1 MAAHP
6 QSTYSLT
13 GPTLMFDLF
22 AFAFTV
28 RNAPYRLRAQAA
40 GAGFSLIE
48 LLVVLVIVGIVS
60 AIALPNYRQH
70 IQRGHRAEAA
80 GALLEAQHFMERY
93 YSAHGRYDGT
103 AQEPGQPPKLPLRLQ
118 GIPAGADLRYQL
130 KLDTVT
136 VNAYELRAEPV
147 GSMAGDKCGTLT
159 LNQTGLKGLA
169 DSEISVADCWR

>member
-1 MAAHP
+1 MHVDFSFGVHGAP
-6 QSTYSLT
+6 LR
-13 GPTLMFDLF
+13 
-22 AFAFTV
+22 FTA
-28 RNAPYRLRAQAA
+28 RKSA
-40 GAGFSLIE
+40 AGFSLIE
-48 LLVVLVIVGIVS
+48 LLVVLVIVGILS

-93 YSAHGRYDGT
+93 YSAHGRYDGS
-103 AQEPGQPPKLPLRLQ
+103 AKEPGKPPELPLRLQ

-130 KLDTVT
+130 SLESAT
-136 VNAYELRAEPV
+136 VNAYELNAMPV

-169 DSEISVADCWR
+169 DSDLSVADCWR

>member
-1 MAAHP
+1 M
-6 QSTYSLT
+6 LVD
-13 GPTLMFDLF
+13 FVF
-22 AFAFTV
+22 ARKSAV
-28 RNAPYRLRAQAA
+28 
-40 GAGFSLIE
+40 GFSLIE

-103 AQEPGQPPKLPLRLQ
+103 VQEPGKPPELPLRLQ

-130 KLDTVT
+130 SLESTT

-147 GSMAGDKCGTLT
+147 GSMADDKCGTLT

-169 DSEISVADCWR
+169 DSDLSVADCWR

>member
-1 MAAHP
+1 MHV
-6 QSTYSLT
+6 
-13 GPTLMFDLF
+13 DF
-22 AFAFTV
+22 AFGVHGAPLRFT
-28 RNAPYRLRAQAA
+28 A
-40 GAGFSLIE
+40 GKSAAGFSLIE

-80 GALLEAQHFMERY
+80 GALLEAQHFMARY
-93 YSAHGRYDGT
+93 YSAHGRYDGS
-103 AQEPGQPPKLPLRLQ
+103 AQEPGQPPELPLRLQ

-159 LNQTGLKGLA
+159 LNQAGLKGLA
-169 DSEISVADCWR
+169 DSELRVVDCWR

>member
-1 MAAHP
+1 M
-6 QSTYSLT
+6 LVD
-13 GPTLMFDLF
+13 FVF
-22 AFAFTV
+22 V
-28 RNAPYRLRAQAA
+28 RKSAV
-40 GAGFSLIE
+40 GFSLIE

-103 AQEPGQPPKLPLRLQ
+103 AQEPGKPPELPLRLQ

-130 KLDTVT
+130 SLESTT

-147 GSMAGDKCGTLT
+147 GSMADDKCGTLT

-169 DSEISVADCWR
+169 ESDLSVANCWR